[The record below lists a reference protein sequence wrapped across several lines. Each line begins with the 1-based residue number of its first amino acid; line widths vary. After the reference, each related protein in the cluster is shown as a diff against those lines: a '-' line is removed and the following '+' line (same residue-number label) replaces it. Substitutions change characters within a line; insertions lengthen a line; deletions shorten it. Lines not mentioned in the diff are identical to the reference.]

1 MVNCRGCGAS
11 LSLTFLDLGSSPIA
25 NDLITFES
33 LNSPEVCYPLHVMT
47 CERCAFVQLPEVTS
61 RESLFRSDYVYFSSY
76 SSSWLEHSQEY
87 AMKMIELLSLSEQD
101 LVIEVASNDGYLL
114 QYFIHGG
121 IQVLGVEPSSGV
133 AQVAV
138 AKDVPTLT
146 DFFGARL
153 AKELATNQKPKLMI
167 GNNVLAHV
175 PDIHDFIE
183 GFSLLIA
190 DDGVITF
197 EFPHLL
203 SLIRDNQFDTIYHEH
218 YSYLTITA
226 LLPIFEKHG
235 LKVID
240 VEKLSTHGGSIRV
253 YVVPALSPRGT
264 SDSVVSVLAEEATLD
279 PREQVVWESLQTRT
293 LRVKIDLLEELI
305 KCKKNG
311 LAVAAYGA
319 AAKGNTLLNYLGV
332 DSDLVEYVVD
342 LNPHKQSKYLPGSRI
357 PIVGIEHLKENQPD
371 VLLVLPWN
379 LADEIKS
386 QLTRLTN
393 VNSMKFLRAVPNL
406 EYF

>member
-1 MVNCRGCGAS
+1 MVNCRGCGAK
-11 LSLTFLDLGSSPIA
+11 LSLTFLDLGASPIA
-25 NDLITFES
+25 NDLITFEN
-33 LNSPEVCYPLHVMT
+33 LNSPEVFYPLHVMT

-87 AMKMIELLSLSEQD
+87 SVKMIQLLSLSEQD

-146 DFFGARL
+146 DFFSARL
-153 AKELATNQKPKLMI
+153 ARELAINQKPKLMI

-190 DDGVITF
+190 DDGVVTF

-218 YSYLTITA
+218 YSYLKITA
-226 LLPIFEKHG
+226 LLPIF
-235 LKVID
+235 
-240 VEKLSTHGGSIRV
+240 
-253 YVVPALSPRGT
+253 
-264 SDSVVSVLAEEATLD
+264 
-279 PREQVVWESLQTRT
+279 
-293 LRVKIDLLEELI
+293 
-305 KCKKNG
+305 
-311 LAVAAYGA
+311 
-319 AAKGNTLLNYLGV
+319 
-332 DSDLVEYVVD
+332 
-342 LNPHKQSKYLPGSRI
+342 
-357 PIVGIEHLKENQPD
+357 
-371 VLLVLPWN
+371 
-379 LADEIKS
+379 
-386 QLTRLTN
+386 
-393 VNSMKFLRAVPNL
+393 
-406 EYF
+406 